1 MTGPASRRSFLSG
14 LATLPL
20 IGGSVAL
27 IGSPSAVAEPV
38 NDMLL
43 ETYDT
48 WLFYERRWLQWER
61 YGSRSEIN
69 PDDRFAIL
77 DRSTGR
83 AFDYVSMINE
93 AGRYHG
99 REGESPA
106 SSRAALILSA
116 AGCDWRKGR
125 L

>member
-1 MTGPASRRSFLSG
+1 MSRPASRRGFLSG

-27 IGSPSAVAEPV
+27 IGSPSAVAEPI

-61 YGSRSEIN
+61 FGSRGTIN
-69 PDDRFAIL
+69 PDERFAIL
-77 DRSTGR
+77 DRATGR
-83 AFDYVSMINE
+83 AFDYVSMANE

-99 REGESPA
+99 REGENPA
-106 SSRAALILSA
+106 SSRAALILST
-116 AGCDWRKGR
+116 AGCDWRKGG